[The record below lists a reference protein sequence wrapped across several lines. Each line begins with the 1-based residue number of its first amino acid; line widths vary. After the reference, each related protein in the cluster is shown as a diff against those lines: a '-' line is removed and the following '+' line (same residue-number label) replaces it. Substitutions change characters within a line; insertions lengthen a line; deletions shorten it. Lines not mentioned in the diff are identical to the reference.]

1 LSILDNHKI
10 LEGIKKLSGH
20 DKEHG
25 REIEEERKER
35 KGLKLNMKRHK
46 NLIKKCFSTNKKK
59 KTKK

>member
-46 NLIKKCFSTNKKK
+46 NL
-59 KTKK
+59 KT